1 MNTLQ
6 KRHEKCPKED
16 KLMTNQ
22 ENQEITTERE
32 AVEAMAIL
40 GDEHLEAVAALG
52 ADISGVKEEVENE
65 RGLDTGADGKL
76 ENKLEAAPGTH
87 DADPEE
93 GREETQPRYNS
104 GPGIPAD
111 GDAEEQGEVPDDE
124 PPGEAESPAESPA
137 EGETQGAGGTTEAG
151 GTTNAADEAV
161 KKLKGWKQKAGHPYC
176 TLICDHLIRR
186 CKEDAGFAQD
196 VLAASRTWNS
206 CFGYIKD
213 KARKEASAGV
223 ACIEDRIVYEWAE
236 DYIRTGEEK
245 EPQKAS
251 GTEAKKSSK
260 STKNAQK
267 RNKSAGTAA
276 ESAQSASENAQIQPK
291 DPESKEPEAQ
301 EAGSEEKPAA
311 KKRKSKEKPKAPK
324 AEKPK
329 KEKKTKDAGMDGQMD
344 LFSLFG

>member
-1 MNTLQ
+1 
-6 KRHEKCPKED
+6 
-16 KLMTNQ
+16 MTNQ

-52 ADISGVKEEVENE
+52 ADISGVKEEVEDE

-93 GREETQPRYNS
+93 GREETQPRNNS

-137 EGETQGAGGTTEAG
+137 EGKTQGAGETAEASGTA
-151 GTTNAADEAV
+151 NAADEAV
-161 KKLKGWKQKAGHPYC
+161 KKLKDWKQKAGHPYC

-251 GTEAKKSSK
+251 GTGAKKSSK

-267 RNKSAGTAA
+267 RNKSAGTATENAHTAA

-329 KEKKTKDAGMDGQMD
+329 KEKKTKDAGMDGQMY

>member
-1 MNTLQ
+1 MNRQ
-6 KRHEKCPKED
+6 EK
-16 KLMTNQ
+16 
-22 ENQEITTERE
+22 
-32 AVEAMAIL
+32 
-40 GDEHLEAVAALG
+40 
-52 ADISGVKEEVENE
+52 
-65 RGLDTGADGKL
+65 
-76 ENKLEAAPGTH
+76 
-87 DADPEE
+87 
-93 GREETQPRYNS
+93 
-104 GPGIPAD
+104 
-111 GDAEEQGEVPDDE
+111 
-124 PPGEAESPAESPA
+124 ESPAESPA
-137 EGETQGAGGTTEAG
+137 EGETQGAGETTEAV
-151 GTTNAADEAV
+151 GTANAADEAV

-196 VLAASRTWNS
+196 VLNASRTWNS

-267 RNKSAGTAA
+267 RNKSAGTATENAHTAA

-329 KEKKTKDAGMDGQMD
+329 KEKKPKDAGMDGQMD

>member
-1 MNTLQ
+1 M
-6 KRHEKCPKED
+6 
-16 KLMTNQ
+16 
-22 ENQEITTERE
+22 
-32 AVEAMAIL
+32 
-40 GDEHLEAVAALG
+40 
-52 ADISGVKEEVENE
+52 
-65 RGLDTGADGKL
+65 
-76 ENKLEAAPGTH
+76 
-87 DADPEE
+87 
-93 GREETQPRYNS
+93 
-104 GPGIPAD
+104 
-111 GDAEEQGEVPDDE
+111 
-124 PPGEAESPAESPA
+124 
-137 EGETQGAGGTTEAG
+137 
-151 GTTNAADEAV
+151 
-161 KKLKGWKQKAGHPYC
+161 
-176 TLICDHLIRR
+176 IRR

-196 VLAASRTWNS
+196 VLTASRTWNS

-267 RNKSAGTAA
+267 RNKSAGTATENAHTAA

-329 KEKKTKDAGMDGQMD
+329 KEKKPKDAGMDGQMD